1 MIKIIKVTGNSLSP
15 FFLPGDFVLIWQS
28 PSRFKKYSPGDF
40 VVVKHSD
47 FGTLI
52 KRVKYNDPDDQY
64 LELEG
69 IHPDSLTPQKMGR
82 VSYDNII
89 GRVIRRFSSQGDS

>member
-15 FFLPGDFVLIWQS
+15 FFLPGDFVLAWRA
-28 PSRFKKYSPGDF
+28 PNRFKTYSPGDF
-40 VVVKHSD
+40 VVIKHSD

-52 KRVKYNDPDDQY
+52 KRVRYNDPNEEY

-69 IHPDSLTPQKMGR
+69 IHPDSLSTHKMGR
-82 VSYDNII
+82 VSYTNII
-89 GRVIRRFSSQGDS
+89 GRVIRRFSSRQDS